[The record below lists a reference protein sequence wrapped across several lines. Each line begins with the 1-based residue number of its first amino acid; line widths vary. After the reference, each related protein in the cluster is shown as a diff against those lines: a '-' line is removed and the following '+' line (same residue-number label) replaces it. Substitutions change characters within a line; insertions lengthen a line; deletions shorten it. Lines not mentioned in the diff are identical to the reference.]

1 MDSVHRGRYVEPTRL
16 SVAEYLDQFL
26 ADYAETNCR
35 PRTVQGYRDIIRVH
49 LKPGL
54 GHTPLVRLTP
64 QDIQRYYTEKL
75 RSGLAAQTVRHH
87 HTLLHRALEIAVDWE
102 LLERN
107 PSDRVTPPT
116 PGPSPAR
123 SLDPEEVRSLLA
135 ADGLPPA
142 HPSGPAE
149 TILAPVSLGVAQVVP
164 LSL

>member
-54 GHTPLVRLTP
+54 GHTPQVRLTP

-87 HTLLHRALEIAVDWE
+87 HTLLHRALEIAVD
-102 LLERN
+102 
-107 PSDRVTPPT
+107 
-116 PGPSPAR
+116 
-123 SLDPEEVRSLLA
+123 
-135 ADGLPPA
+135 
-142 HPSGPAE
+142 
-149 TILAPVSLGVAQVVP
+149 
-164 LSL
+164 